1 MAIHRV
7 KKFLL
12 TRVIRD
18 IQKRVECVDRET
30 VAVGFS
36 QEERYPGS
44 SVTMFA
50 ISMALNGTGGDACSM
65 WDCFGYHGGRR
76 KIPDY
81 PMSELTPDRYIQVIH
96 DDGKGPNPGP
106 DVTDDDFR

>member
-1 MAIHRV
+1 MVVHCV

-36 QEERYPGS
+36 QEERYSGS

-50 ISMALNGTGGDACSM
+50 ISMALERHRRGCVLHEGSL
-65 WDCFGYHGGRR
+65 WISRR
-76 KIPDY
+76 KEEN
-81 PMSELTPDRYIQVIH
+81 SRLSNE
-96 DDGKGPNPGP
+96 
-106 DVTDDDFR
+106 